1 MNLEPNRFHP
11 LKGKPLSPFISK
23 LKALLSDERFRRAIK
38 WCENGCAI
46 VISDGET
53 FKKLVLDQ
61 SEEMKMFK
69 TRNFT
74 SFVRQ
79 LNLYGFKKVPVNG
92 KADPSKN
99 MKFEHQN
106 FKRENPELMHLV
118 HRTCNP
124 RKNKKVNRSAKTH
137 FTKRTAVL
145 HSTRKRRYNCYS
157 DECVGP
163 DAENSDSETSS
174 ITSSDSRSTTPNKV
188 YFASPSPFEPPAAV
202 ETAATE
208 QYMYQKLQ
216 EEQMVVQLL
225 LSLKN
230 TSPMALS
237 TPSSCEDFQ
246 ASTSD
251 PVCAPPYNCFIPLA
265 KKAEITRGST
275 LDLIS

>member
-1 MNLEPNRFHP
+1 MNIEPTRFLP
-11 LKGKPLSPFISK
+11 VKGKPLSPFISK

-53 FKKLVLDQ
+53 FKKLVLDR

-92 KADPSKN
+92 KGDPSKN

-106 FKRENPELMHLV
+106 FRRENPELMHLV
-118 HRTCNP
+118 HRTCP
-124 RKNKKVNRSAKTH
+124 TRKNKKVNRTGKTK
-137 FTKRTAVL
+137 FTKRTAAL
-145 HSTRKRRYNCYS
+145 HSARKSRFKCYS

-163 DAENSDSETSS
+163 DGESDSENSS
-174 ITSSDSRSTTPNKV
+174 MTSSDSRTTTPSKSN
-188 YFASPSPFEPPAAV
+188 FADTSAYEQAPHDPLEASAL
-202 ETAATE
+202 E
-208 QYMYQKLQ
+208 QYMYQKIQ
-216 EEQMVVQLL
+216 EEHMVVQLL

-230 TSPMALS
+230 TVPRPMASTNGEFQPEGQLYS
-237 TPSSCEDFQ
+237 APCQYYIPALPPNTPSPN
-246 ASTSD
+246 T
-251 PVCAPPYNCFIPLA
+251 PYYY
-265 KKAEITRGST
+265 
-275 LDLIS
+275 